1 MKKENQI
8 NELEKKLNEFN
19 LKNKISENEIKKLK
33 DIILNKENE
42 IKIIKDEANKYK
54 VENEILKNEN
64 KKLNKDLLKLK
75 EVVNEKHSKNDKID
89 NTEINKSKDE
99 FLLSTDKLN
108 IKNNEINELKNI
120 KNYKIEESK
129 YNMNDTLVIN
139 FISLD
144 STVDYDIGCSAT
156 DVFAEVEEK
165 LYQKYDDLRNTNNMF
180 TVNARPILRFKNL
193 FENQIKNGDTIQL
206 YKIRID

>member
-1 MKKENQI
+1 M
-8 NELEKKLNEFN
+8 NE
-19 LKNKISENEIKKLK
+19 
-33 DIILNKENE
+33 
-42 IKIIKDEANKYK
+42 
-54 VENEILKNEN
+54 
-64 KKLNKDLLKLK
+64 DLLKLK
-75 EVVNEKHSKNDKID
+75 EVVNEKHSKNNKID
-89 NTEINKSKDE
+89 NNEIKKSKSE

-144 STVDYDIGCSAT
+144 STVDYDIRCSAT